1 MRIRAPRSLRTKL
14 LGVVLLTTFVAL
26 AVALSAVVA
35 YDLRDYHR
43 TWTDDMSTQAELLGR
58 MTAPALAFDDA
69 NAAKE
74 NLSLLR
80 LRPQVRAAAVYGTRG
95 NLFASYVAAATKD
108 NAFPSLPDADV
119 VRVSNH
125 DLVVFKRIVEHGEI
139 LGTVYLRADY
149 PLYEKVLSYVEIAIA
164 VTLLAMLV
172 AFVLSS
178 RLQRVVTFPILAIA
192 QIAREVV
199 VRRDYS
205 RRAPKLSDDEV
216 GTLVESFND
225 MMAEIEQRASALES
239 SHREKE
245 LEVEERRSAQQEVMR
260 LNEQLEQ
267 RVRDR
272 TLELVHAREAAED
285 ANRAKSAFLAT
296 MSHEIRTP
304 MNGVIGM
311 VDVLAHSPLRE
322 DQTDAVRTIR
332 DSAFSLLSI
341 IDDILDFSKIEAG
354 RLELERSP
362 VALSELV
369 ESICDT
375 LLPMASDKDVELR
388 LFIAPQLPEK

>member
-172 AFVLSS
+172 AS
-178 RLQRVVTFPILAIA
+178 RSRFSP
-192 QIAREVV
+192 
-199 VRRDYS
+199 S
-205 RRAPKLSDDEV
+205 RRSPGKWSCDA
-216 GTLVESFND
+216 TT
-225 MMAEIEQRASALES
+225 
-239 SHREKE
+239 
-245 LEVEERRSAQQEVMR
+245 
-260 LNEQLEQ
+260 
-267 RVRDR
+267 RD
-272 TLELVHAREAAED
+272 ARP
-285 ANRAKSAFLAT
+285 S
-296 MSHEIRTP
+296 
-304 MNGVIGM
+304 
-311 VDVLAHSPLRE
+311 
-322 DQTDAVRTIR
+322 
-332 DSAFSLLSI
+332 
-341 IDDILDFSKIEAG
+341 
-354 RLELERSP
+354 
-362 VALSELV
+362 
-369 ESICDT
+369 
-375 LLPMASDKDVELR
+375 
-388 LFIAPQLPEK
+388 